1 MQYLSKFPTWPTHP
15 FTPVLMKKRKA
26 INMVR
31 CNQLWLWFVAY
42 RNPLARIFHWE
53 PGSRIVRKKGET
65 LLSSIPQYFT
75 HNHAQWTK
83 NIDTQDKLN
92 LTFCFVSN
100 LSPKL
105 SCLTILKRLL
115 GRILFDF
122 FECKKVE
129 TLSSSIPQYFTHNH
143 AQWTKKHWHSGQI
156 EFSILFYFKFRAQN
170 CLVWLFSDNFLD
182 EFS

>member
-1 MQYLSKFPTWPTHP
+1 MQCLSKFPTWPTHP

-65 LLSSIPQYFT
+65 LSSSIPQYFT

-92 LTFCFVSN
+92 LTFCFVLN
-100 LSPKL
+100 FAPKTL
-105 SCLTILKRLL
+105 
-115 GRILFDF
+115 LFDDFKTIFWTNFVRF
-122 FECKKVE
+122 FLNAFDLD
-129 TLSSSIPQYFTHNH
+129 TFLSTFKTSEYLWSFDLVSIRR
-143 AQWTKKHWHSGQI
+143 S
-156 EFSILFYFKFRAQN
+156 
-170 CLVWLFSDNFLD
+170 
-182 EFS
+182 

>member
-1 MQYLSKFPTWPTHP
+1 MQCLSKFPTWPTHP

-65 LLSSIPQYFT
+65 LSSSIPQYFT

-92 LTFCFVSN
+92 LTFCFVLN
-100 LSPKL
+100 FAPKTL
-105 SCLTILKRLL
+105 LFDDFKTIFWTNFVRFFWMLLTWTLL
-115 GRILFDF
+115 RHQSTFGLLILF
-122 FECKKVE
+122 
-129 TLSSSIPQYFTHNH
+129 LSEEANP
-143 AQWTKKHWHSGQI
+143 
-156 EFSILFYFKFRAQN
+156 R
-170 CLVWLFSDNFLD
+170 
-182 EFS
+182 

>member
-1 MQYLSKFPTWPTHP
+1 MQCLSKFPTWPTHP

-65 LLSSIPQYFT
+65 LSSSIPQYFT

-92 LTFCFVSN
+92 LTFCFVLN
-100 LSPKL
+100 FAPK
-105 SCLTILKRLL
+105 TV
-115 GRILFDF
+115 LFDDFKTIFWTNFVRF
-122 FECKKVE
+122 FLNAFDLD
-129 TLSSSIPQYFTHNH
+129 TFLSTFKTSEYLWSFDLVSIRR
-143 AQWTKKHWHSGQI
+143 S
-156 EFSILFYFKFRAQN
+156 
-170 CLVWLFSDNFLD
+170 
-182 EFS
+182 

>member
-1 MQYLSKFPTWPTHP
+1 MQCLSKFPTWPTHP

-65 LLSSIPQYFT
+65 LSSSIPQYFT

-92 LTFCFVSN
+92 LTFCFVLN
-100 LSPKL
+100 FAPKTL
-105 SCLTILKRLL
+105 LFDDFKTIFWANFVRFFWMLLTWTLFLALL
-115 GRILFDF
+115 RHQSTFGLLILF
-122 FECKKVE
+122 
-129 TLSSSIPQYFTHNH
+129 LSEEANP
-143 AQWTKKHWHSGQI
+143 
-156 EFSILFYFKFRAQN
+156 R
-170 CLVWLFSDNFLD
+170 
-182 EFS
+182 